1 MYTLKLTYKMEFMMV
16 CICIEQMMMYLEI
29 QPIAFRCKFF
39 MHVSVKDMREK
50 VSLKHNISSTYK
62 MLPRI
67 CKSISDN
74 RYGLT
79 TFYDFCSF

>member
-1 MYTLKLTYKMEFMMV
+1 
-16 CICIEQMMMYLEI
+16 MMMYLEI

-50 VSLKHNISSTYK
+50 VSLMHNIS

-74 RYGLT
+74 CYGLT
-79 TFYDFCSF
+79 LIGMSYESMKNAHL